1 MLSVDFAVAPRSEL
15 QLVLWPMDS
24 SQQIQGRLQKSL
36 KAIRVATLLY
46 VNFLFFY
53 FWFSSRFTL
62 GFYCAYLYML
72 ISRVR
77 KELSHSDW
85 LFVVNL
91 RLTHE
96 SCLGITIVNLCCFG
110 SPRQL
115 TNYSWSEQRSGNI
128 TEIANYSY
136 SRLNYS

>member
-1 MLSVDFAVAPRSEL
+1 MAYGFIAANTRTAAKKLEGYTCCYPVVC
-15 QLVLWPMDS
+15 
-24 SQQIQGRLQKSL
+24 K
-36 KAIRVATLLY
+36 
-46 VNFLFFY
+46 FFVFC

-62 GFYCAYLYML
+62 GFYFAYLYML

-96 SCLGITIVNLCCFG
+96 PCLGITIVNLCCFG